1 MMRNL
6 RIQSPAA
13 ANLLCVPESNVA
25 STLRIGGLRKTNF
38 SYRNHALVELITKF
52 GEHGHIGKIFYF
64 VHCEDLQA
72 SQIQGARAMR
82 LRDTEGSALRA
93 DRSHVAQTNEVML
106 CVP

>member
-52 GEHGHIGKIFYF
+52 GEHGHIGKYSILSIAKTYKHPKYK
-64 VHCEDLQA
+64 VRE
-72 SQIQGARAMR
+72 
-82 LRDTEGSALRA
+82 
-93 DRSHVAQTNEVML
+93 
-106 CVP
+106 P